1 MSIKRWLRD
10 LWIILSYKLK
20 IIERGKPEAIDI
32 DYSLNKRWRQKLE
45 HEKSIA
51 FALTTIE
58 NINGEQMLMVDE
70 LHVVRDQDKDK
81 GLGSYL
87 IRKIIKYA
95 AKHDLPVALFADP
108 GGAGGVRFNQ
118 EELTNWYARYGFVK
132 EGGLLVKR
140 HQ

>member
-1 MSIKRWLRD
+1 MNVKRRLHD
-10 LWIILSYKLK
+10 LWIVLIYRLE
-20 IIERGKPEAIDI
+20 IIERGKPDAIDI
-32 DYSLNKRWRQKLE
+32 DYSLNERWRQKLE
-45 HEKSIA
+45 HERSIA
-51 FALTTIE
+51 FAFTTIE
-58 NINGEQMLMVDE
+58 NINGERMLLVDE
-70 LHVVRDQDKDK
+70 LHVVRDQDKGK

-95 AKHDLPVALFADP
+95 AKRGLPVALFVDP

-132 EGGLLVKR
+132 ESGLLVKR